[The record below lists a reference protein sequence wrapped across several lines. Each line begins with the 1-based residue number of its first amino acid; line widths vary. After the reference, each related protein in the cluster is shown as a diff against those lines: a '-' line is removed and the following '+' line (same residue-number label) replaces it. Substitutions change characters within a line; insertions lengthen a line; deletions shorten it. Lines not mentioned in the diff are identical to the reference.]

1 MCPGLTKPTTVIW
14 RLCHP
19 GARLSVSCLAFQGH
33 KMTVLFWIRCPHSRS
48 EGREGTRRN
57 KVFLLLRCLPFY
69 YPRARLQP
77 TLVHSLWLLSNYHTG
92 RGVSTQQIFIVTI
105 LEARS
110 LKSGGAM
117 FPPERRNCPC
127 LFQLLV
133 AAGIPWLVAASVQST
148 SPRSHCLLSVCLPL
162 LLSHKD
168 M

>member
-1 MCPGLTKPTTVIW
+1 
-14 RLCHP
+14 
-19 GARLSVSCLAFQGH
+19 
-33 KMTVLFWIRCPHSRS
+33 MTVLFWIRCPHSGS

-133 AAGIPWLVAASVQST
+133 AAGIPWLVAA
-148 SPRSHCLLSVCLPL
+148 
-162 LLSHKD
+162 
-168 M
+168 